1 MPSRVQDDIVSQ
13 IKEIIK
19 QEYDVEADIVWSK
32 PPSADLGDI
41 SFPLFNISKLLEK
54 TPEDLSKVIIKNFDL
69 EELVEKVEFQGGF
82 LNLFFKK
89 NNFVE
94 KTLQHIIAQTIY
106 GQSSEKSSERIIV
119 EHTSSNPT
127 GPLHIG
133 NVRGSILGDVLGRL
147 YKFLGAAVNVRYYVN
162 DLGRQIAPI
171 IIGYD
176 LLKEEKIDSDIKI
189 DLWIGKIYAV
199 MNTLLEINQFK
210 NRLLYF
216 NLEIYP
222 HSSIYE
228 LKDEEISKY
237 LLAIENSVITD
248 EDKLAMKDRLKK
260 ISQVKESL
268 HAKLP
273 DMYDKLE
280 SLVSQKIENLEK
292 MTTDYVKKYQEG
304 LDSEI
309 VDKFREVTKKALSG
323 HVDTLNIF
331 NIFHDDFDW
340 ESDVAWS
347 GEVEKVLRQLDDNGF
362 IRHDGLAKLLM
373 NDKIAS
379 KTKYKEK
386 YNIKY
391 EIPDLIVVNSEG
403 ITLYTSRDIAYHLDK
418 LEKFNATHCYNV
430 IAKMQQ
436 LPQLSVRLALYGV
449 GKSEDADR
457 ITHFDYEYVSL
468 IGRKMSGREF
478 EYVTLDELYDL
489 VKVEVDKLVENRD
502 YSEDEKIEIARKV
515 AASSVK
521 YHILKMDPQKAV
533 AFDVKKAVDLN
544 ENSGPFL
551 QYSYARALNILKKA
565 PEKNIDVQTVLANIK
580 DIDFAIKKRE
590 EWELVKLMEE
600 LPSIYLRAVESMR
613 PDTVANF
620 AHTLAS
626 SFHKFYEV
634 CPVLAADD
642 ENILKTRLILVYSVV
657 KCLESIFEVIG
668 IDALEKM

>member
-1 MPSRVQDDIVSQ
+1 MPSRIHNDIESQ

-19 QEYDVEADIVWSK
+19 EEYDVKTDIIWSK
-32 PPSADLGDI
+32 PPSSDLGDL
-41 SFPLFNISKLLEK
+41 SFPLFNVSKLL
-54 TPEDLSKVIIKNFDL
+54 DLSPS
-69 EELVEKVEFQGGF
+69 ELGKILIEKFAFEKFVEKVEFQGGF
-82 LNLFFKK
+82 LNMFFKK
-89 NNFVE
+89 NSFAEN
-94 KTLQHIIAQTIY
+94 TLQNITSQSKY
-106 GQSSEKSSERIIV
+106 GQSSDRSSERIIV

-147 YKFLGAAVNVRYYVN
+147 YKFLGSAVNIRYYVN
-162 DLGRQIAPI
+162 DLGKQIAPLV
-171 IIGYD
+171 IGYD
-176 LLKEEKIDSDIKI
+176 LLKEEGIEPDIKV

-199 MNTLLEINQFK
+199 MNTLLEINQLK
-210 NRLLYF
+210 SRLLYF

-237 LLAIENSVITD
+237 LSAIETSVID
-248 EDKLAMKDRLKK
+248 EQERFAMKERIQNLARV
-260 ISQVKESL
+260 QESL
-268 HAKLP
+268 QEKLP
-273 DMYDKLE
+273 DIYEKLR
-280 SLVSQKIENLEK
+280 SLVSQKIEDLEK
-292 MTTDYVKKYQEG
+292 ITTDYVRKYQEG
-304 LDSEI
+304 IDSEI

-323 HVDTLNIF
+323 HVDTLHIF

-347 GEVEKVLRQLDDNGF
+347 GEVEKVLRQLDNNGF

-386 YNIKY
+386 YNIKH

-403 ITLYTSRDIAYHLDK
+403 ITLYTSRDIAYHIDK
-418 LEKFNATHCYNV
+418 LQKFDATHCYNV

-436 LPQLSVRLALYGV
+436 LPQLSVRLALYGL
-449 GKSEDADR
+449 GKSDEADC

-478 EYVTLDELYDL
+478 EYVTLDELYDS
-489 VKVEVDKLVENRD
+489 VKNEVDRLLEDRNYTEEEN
-502 YSEDEKIEIARKV
+502 IEIAKKV
-515 AASSVK
+515 ASSSVK
-521 YHILKMDPQKAV
+521 YHILKIDPQKAV
-533 AFDVKKAVDLN
+533 TFDVKKAVDLN
-544 ENSGPFL
+544 TNSGPFL

-565 PEKNIDVQTVLANIK
+565 PEKDVDVQTVLASIK
-580 DIDFAIKKRE
+580 DIDFIIEKKE

-600 LPSIYLRAVESMR
+600 LPSIYQRAVEIMR
-613 PDTVANF
+613 PDSVANF
-620 AHTLAS
+620 AYTLAS
-626 SFHKFYEV
+626 VFHKFYDV

-642 ENILKTRLILVYSVV
+642 ENILKTRIILVYSVV
-657 KCLESIFEVIG
+657 KCLESLFEIMG
-668 IDALEKM
+668 IDTLEKM

>member
-1 MPSRVQDDIVSQ
+1 MTSRIHDDTVRQ

-19 QEYDVEADIVWSK
+19 EEYDIETDIIWSK
-32 PPSADLGDI
+32 PPSSDLGDL
-41 SFPLFNISKLLEK
+41 SFPLFNVCKLLEISPAELGK
-54 TPEDLSKVIIKNFDL
+54 IIIEKFDL
-69 EELVEKVEFQGGF
+69 GKFIEKVDLQGGF
-82 LNLFFKK
+82 LNIFFQKD
-89 NNFVE
+89 NFAE
-94 KTLQHIIAQTIY
+94 NTLQNIITQTKY
-106 GQSSEKSSERIIV
+106 GQSSIKSSERIIV

-147 YKFLGAAVNVRYYVN
+147 YKFLGAAVNFRYYVN
-162 DLGRQIAPI
+162 DLGRQIAPLV
-171 IIGYD
+171 IGYSF
-176 LLKEEKIDSDIKI
+176 LKEEKIESDIKI

-222 HSSIYE
+222 HSSLYE

-237 LLAIENSVITD
+237 LSAIDNSVID
-248 EDKLAMKDRLKK
+248 ENEKLAMKERLQNTAR
-260 ISQVKESL
+260 IQESL
-268 HAKLP
+268 QEKIP
-273 DMYDKLE
+273 DMYGKLRT
-280 SLVSQKIENLEK
+280 LVSQKIENLEK
-292 MTTDYVKKYQEG
+292 LTTEYIRKYQEG

-309 VDKFREVTKKALSG
+309 VEEFREVTKKALSG
-323 HVDTLNIF
+323 HVDTLHIF

-386 YNIKY
+386 YNVKY

-403 ITLYTSRDIAYHLDK
+403 ITLYTSRDIAYHIDK
-418 LEKFNATHCYNV
+418 LKKFDATHCYNV

-436 LPQLSVRLALYGV
+436 LPQLSVRLAMYGV
-449 GKSEDADR
+449 GKSNDADN

-478 EYVTLDELYDL
+478 EYVTLDELYDS
-489 VKVEVDKLVENRD
+489 VKSEVDKLLENRD
-502 YSEDEKIEIARKV
+502 YSEEENVEIAKKI
-515 AASSVK
+515 ASSSVK

-533 AFDVKKAVDLN
+533 TFNVKKAVDLN

-565 PEKNIDVQTVLANIK
+565 PEKDIDIQTVLSNVK
-580 DIDFAIKKRE
+580 DIDFFVEKKE

-600 LPSIYLRAVESMR
+600 LPSIYLRAVENMR
-613 PDTVANF
+613 PDSVANF
-620 AHTLAS
+620 AYTLAS
-626 SFHKFYEV
+626 AFHKFYEV

-642 ENILKTRLILVYSVV
+642 ENILKTRLIIVYSVV
-657 KCLESIFEVIG
+657 KCLESLFENMG
-668 IDALEKM
+668 IDTLEKM